1 MPSFP
6 SDQLQPTEMQALRI
20 IALKGMISRTDL
32 AEQLG
37 YSRASITALVNRLV
51 QIGILEEL
59 GEGESSG
66 GRRPRLL
73 NFNATFGYLVGV
85 DMGATSLDIALAD
98 FSGQLL
104 TRVSCGVDVRNGPD
118 IVLTEICE
126 QINRMLAQYQLDA
139 DRLMAIGIGVPGP
152 VEFSTGLLIAP
163 PIMPGWENY
172 PIHATLRRNFPTA
185 KIVVDNDVNVMALGE
200 LRYGQGRGLD
210 NFLFVKLGTGIGAGI
225 ICAGRIHRGS
235 TGCAGDIGHICVD
248 RHGWVCHCGNV
259 GCLEAMA
266 SGPIIARRGLEAAQ
280 EGRSPVLAKLLE
292 SEKTL
297 TAYHI
302 GVASAQGDRVA
313 NEIIDDSGLM
323 IGEVLASLV
332 NFFNPSLIIIGGG
345 ISNIGDRLLSSI
357 RQAVLKRS
365 LPLSTRHLVIN
376 KSTMGEDA
384 GVRGALALA
393 LESLVGI

>member
-6 SDQLQPTEMQALRI
+6 SDQLQPNEMHALRI
-20 IALKGMISRTDL
+20 IALKGMISRTEL
-32 AEQLG
+32 AEYLG

-73 NFNATFGYLVGV
+73 NFKGAFGTLVGV

-98 FSGQLL
+98 FSGQIIE
-104 TRVSCGVDVRNGPD
+104 RVSCTIDVRNGPD
-118 IVLTEICE
+118 IVLTEICD
-126 QINRMLAQYQLDA
+126 QINRMLIQRELSPES
-139 DRLMAIGIGVPGP
+139 LLGIGIGVPGP

-172 PIHATLRRNFPTA
+172 PIHKTLRNSFPMTRV
-185 KIVVDNDVNVMALGE
+185 VVDNDVNVMALGE
-200 LRYGQGRGLD
+200 LRSGQGRGLD
-210 NFLFVKLGTGIGAGI
+210 NFLFVKIGTGIGAGI

-248 RHGWVCHCGNV
+248 RNGWVCHCGNV

-266 SGPIIARRGLEAAQ
+266 SGPIIAKRGLEAAQ
-280 EGRSPVLAKLLE
+280 EGRSPALAKLLE

-302 GVASAQGDRVA
+302 GVASTQGDRVA
-313 NEIIDDSGLM
+313 NEIIDASGLM

-332 NFFNPSLIIIGGG
+332 NFFNPSLILIGGG

-376 KSTMGEDA
+376 KSALGDDA
-384 GVRGALALA
+384 GVRGALALV
-393 LESLVGI
+393 LESLLGI